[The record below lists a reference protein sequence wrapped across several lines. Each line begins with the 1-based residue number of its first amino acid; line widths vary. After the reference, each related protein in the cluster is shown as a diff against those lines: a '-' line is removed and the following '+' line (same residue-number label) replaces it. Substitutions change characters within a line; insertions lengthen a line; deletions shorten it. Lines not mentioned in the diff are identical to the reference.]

1 MKARIYVLLSVLLI
15 CAIVRAE
22 QATTEP
28 AVIDVKNSDAI
39 VAAKGKDSATVE
51 GVISSA
57 EWSRSGKVMNIS
69 FKDSDLVAAAFEK
82 NRPKLDEAFNGDLAK
97 SLTGAKVRLKGKIAD
112 YRGKPQ
118 IIITTG
124 DQITIVDAAPST
136 QPAQ

>member
-1 MKARIYVLLSVLLI
+1 MKAQIYVLLSIFLI

-28 AVIDVKNSDAI
+28 AIIDVKNSDAI
-39 VAAKGKDSATVE
+39 IAAKGKDSATVE

-82 NRPKLDEAFNGDLAK
+82 NRTKLDEAFNGDLAK
-97 SLTGAKVRLKGKIAD
+97 SLTGATVRLKGKIAD

-118 IIITTG
+118 IVITTG
-124 DQITIVDAAPST
+124 DQITIVEAAPTT
-136 QPAQ
+136 QPAK